1 MPIPYFPMRLFPST
15 PVTDLKPGSNGVP
28 FMSQRSKVQEMVM
41 QMHEKNIVLVNILR
55 DIVEN
60 ETHFDL
66 SLDEDDEEEFGRKL
80 NDRVM
85 RRAEILAEIRHFL
98 KFEDLAKRV
107 NA

>member
-1 MPIPYFPMRLFPST
+1 
-15 PVTDLKPGSNGVP
+15 
-28 FMSQRSKVQEMVM
+28 MSQRVKVQEMVM

-60 ETHFDL
+60 EDEFDL
-66 SLDEDDEEEFGRKL
+66 AVDEGDTEFLRKL

-98 KFEDLAKRV
+98 KCEDLGKRV

>member
-1 MPIPYFPMRLFPST
+1 
-15 PVTDLKPGSNGVP
+15 
-28 FMSQRSKVQEMVM
+28 M

-60 ETHFDL
+60 EDEFDL
-66 SLDEDDEEEFGRKL
+66 AMDEGDTEFLRKL

-98 KFEDLAKRV
+98 KCEDLAKRV

>member
-1 MPIPYFPMRLFPST
+1 
-15 PVTDLKPGSNGVP
+15 
-28 FMSQRSKVQEMVM
+28 M

-60 ETHFDL
+60 EDEFDL
-66 SLDEDDEEEFGRKL
+66 AMDEGDAEFLRKL

-98 KFEDLAKRV
+98 KCEDLAKRV